1 MAELIFH
8 VSALTEQGTYEFDV
22 PTNNADFA
30 EAITDALAAGL
41 AVFKTTGGETVALNG
56 SRLLGVII
64 AQTDTKQNSK
74 STE

>member
-22 PTNNADFA
+22 PTNNADFV

-56 SRLLGVII
+56 SRLLGVIVTPI
-64 AQTDTKQNSK
+64 AAEQTGGG
-74 STE
+74 